1 MESEIKNLKCKI
13 KHLEVNIK
21 YKEGDIKQHLAS
33 REPVRKPASLC
44 KEVEGGRL
52 ARTGASST

>member
-1 MESEIKNLKCKI
+1 MTIDRTKSR
-13 KHLEVNIK
+13 VAT
-21 YKEGDIKQHLAS
+21 HLAS